1 LVARA
6 ARHAVR
12 PIVKEVAMQDRP
24 AALRQYQT
32 YIDGAWSDAASG
44 KTFQTFDPYSG
55 EPWALI
61 PECDARDVDR
71 ACEAAYR
78 AFDQGA
84 WPAMTQ
90 TARGKL
96 LRRIAGLI
104 ETHAEHL
111 ARIEVRDNGKLI
123 SEMLAQLKYLPEWY
137 YYYGGLAD
145 KIHGSVVAIDR
156 PDIFTYTLK
165 EPVGVCA
172 FITPWNSPLMLVGW
186 KLAPALAAGCT
197 AVLKP
202 SEFTTAS
209 LLEFMKLVIEPAGL
223 PAGVVNVVT
232 GYGAVVGEPLVTHP
246 RVAKVAFTG
255 GTVTGARVNEL
266 AARSF
271 KKVSLELGGKSP
283 NIVFDDCNLDD
294 AVAGA
299 ISGIFAATGQTCIAG
314 SRLLLQDSIH
324 DRFVDKL
331 VAMAREA
338 RLGDPSDERT
348 QVGPVTTPPQY
359 EKILSYLDIA
369 KSEGA
374 KCVLGGGPASKDEG
388 GGRYFV
394 KPTIFT
400 QVNNRMRIAQEEV
413 FGPVLSVIKFRDED
427 EAVAIANDIA
437 YGLGAGVWTQ
447 SVRRATTMARRI
459 KAGTVW
465 INTYRA
471 VSFLMPFGGYKA
483 SGIGRENGAEAIEAY
498 LQTKSVWINNAP
510 GGGNPFIM
518 RTASS

>member
-1 LVARA
+1 
-6 ARHAVR
+6 
-12 PIVKEVAMQDRP
+12 MQDRP
-24 AALRQYQT
+24 TKLKEYQT
-32 YIDGAWSDAASG
+32 YIDGKWCEASSG
-44 KTFQTFDPYSG
+44 KKFQTHDPYTG

-61 PECDARDVDR
+61 PECDAKDVDR
-71 ACEAAYR
+71 ACEAAWR
-78 AFDQGA
+78 AFDRGPWA
-84 WPAMTQ
+84 AMTQ

-111 ARIEVRDNGKLI
+111 AQIEVRDNGKLM
-123 SEMLAQLKYLPEWY
+123 SEMHAQTKYLPEWF

-145 KIHGSVVAIDR
+145 KIQGAVVPADR
-156 PDIFTYTLK
+156 PDHFTYILK

-197 AVLKP
+197 VVIKP

-209 LLEFMKLVIEPAGL
+209 LLEFMKLVIEPAEL
-223 PAGVVNVVT
+223 PPGVINVVT

-246 RVAKVAFTG
+246 KVAKVAFTG
-255 GTVTGARVNEL
+255 GSATGARVNEL
-266 AARSF
+266 AAKTF

-283 NIVFDDCNLDD
+283 NIVFDDCILDD
-294 AVAGA
+294 AVSGA
-299 ISGIFAATGQTCIAG
+299 VSGIFAATGQTCIAG
-314 SRLLLQDSIH
+314 SRLLLQETIH
-324 DRFVDKL
+324 DKFVDKL
-331 VAMAREA
+331 VAMAKTA
-338 RLGDPSDERT
+338 RLGDPSKLET

-359 EKILSYLDIA
+359 QKILSYIDIA
-369 KSEGA
+369 KGEGA
-374 KCVLGGGPASKDEG
+374 KCILGGGPATKEEG
-388 GGRYFV
+388 GGKYFV

-400 QVNNRMRIAQEEV
+400 GVNNKMRIAQEEV
-413 FGPVLSVIKFRDED
+413 FGPVLSVIKFRDEE

-447 SVRRATTMARRI
+447 SLKRATTVSKRI
-459 KAGTVW
+459 RAGTVW
-465 INTYRA
+465 VNTYRA

-483 SGIGRENGAEAIEAY
+483 SGLGRENGVEAIDGY
-498 LQTKSVWINNAP
+498 LQSKSVWINNGP

-518 RTASS
+518 KTS

>member
-1 LVARA
+1 ML
-6 ARHAVR
+6 
-12 PIVKEVAMQDRP
+12 DRP
-24 AALRQYQT
+24 TRLQQYQT
-32 YIDGAWSDAASG
+32 YIDGKWCHAASG
-44 KTFQTFDPYSG
+44 KSFETFDPYTG
-55 EPWALI
+55 EAWATI

-78 AFDQGA
+78 AFDTGA

-96 LRRIAGLI
+96 LRRIAALI
-104 ETHAEHL
+104 EKNAEHL
-111 ARIEVRDNGKLI
+111 AQVEVRDNGKLI

-137 YYYGGLAD
+137 YYYAGLAD
-145 KIHGSVVAIDR
+145 KVHGAVVPIDR

-209 LLEFMKLVIEPAGL
+209 LLEFVKLAIEPAEV
-223 PAGVVNVVT
+223 PPGVVNVVT

-266 AARSF
+266 AAKSF

-283 NIVFDDCNLDD
+283 NIVFDDCNIDD

-314 SRLLLQDSIH
+314 SRLLLQASIH
-324 DRFVDKL
+324 DRFVEKL
-331 VAMAREA
+331 VAMARMA
-338 RLGDPSDERT
+338 KLGDPSQAET

-359 EKILSYLDIA
+359 QKILSYIEIG
-369 KSEGA
+369 KGEGA
-374 KCVLGGGPASKDEG
+374 KCVLGGGPAPKEQG
-388 GGRYFV
+388 GGKYFV
-394 KPTIFT
+394 QPTIFT
-400 QVNNRMRIAQEEV
+400 EVNNRMRIAQEEV
-413 FGPVLSVIKFRDED
+413 FGPVLSVIKFRDEE

-447 SVRRATTMARRI
+447 SVRRAITMARRI
-459 KAGTVW
+459 RAGTVW
-465 INTYRA
+465 VNTYRA

-518 RTASS
+518 RTAAS

>member
-1 LVARA
+1 
-6 ARHAVR
+6 
-12 PIVKEVAMQDRP
+12 MQDRP
-24 AALRQYQT
+24 TKLKEYQT
-32 YIDGAWSDAASG
+32 YIDGKWCDAASG
-44 KTFQTFDPYSG
+44 KKFQTYDPYTG

-61 PECDARDVDR
+61 PECDAKDVDR
-71 ACEAAYR
+71 ACEAAWR
-78 AFDQGA
+78 AFDKGP
-84 WPAMTQ
+84 WPSMTQ
-90 TARGKL
+90 TARGKV

-104 ETHAEHL
+104 EKHGEHL
-111 ARIEVRDNGKLI
+111 AQIEVRDNGKLI
-123 SEMLAQLKYLPEWY
+123 SEMAAQLKYLPEWF

-145 KIHGSVVAIDR
+145 KIQGAVVPVDR
-156 PDIFTYTLK
+156 PDHFTYVLR

-209 LLEFMKLVIEPAGL
+209 LLEFMKLVIEEADL
-223 PAGVVNVVT
+223 PPGVVNVVT

-246 RVAKVAFTG
+246 KVAKVAFTG

-266 AARSF
+266 AAKTF

-283 NIVFDDCNLDD
+283 NIVFDDCVIDD
-294 AVAGA
+294 AVSGA

-314 SRLLLQDSIH
+314 SRLLLQESIH
-324 DRFVDKL
+324 DRFVEKL
-331 VAMAREA
+331 VAMARQA
-338 RLGDPSDERT
+338 RLGDPSKADT

-359 EKILSYLDIA
+359 QKILSYIDIA
-369 KSEGA
+369 KGEGA
-374 KCVLGGGPASKDEG
+374 KCVLGGGPATAAEG
-388 GGRYFV
+388 GGKYFV

-400 QVNNRMRIAQEEV
+400 GVSNKMRIAQEEV
-413 FGPVLSVIKFRDED
+413 FGPVLSVIKFKDEE

-437 YGLGAGVWTQ
+437 YGLGAGIWTQ
-447 SVRRATTMARRI
+447 SVKRATSVSRRI
-459 KAGTVW
+459 RAGTVW
-465 INTYRA
+465 VNTYRA

-483 SGIGRENGAEAIEAY
+483 SGLGRENGIEAIDGY
-498 LQTKSVWINNAP
+498 LQSKSVWINNGP

-518 RTASS
+518 KTS